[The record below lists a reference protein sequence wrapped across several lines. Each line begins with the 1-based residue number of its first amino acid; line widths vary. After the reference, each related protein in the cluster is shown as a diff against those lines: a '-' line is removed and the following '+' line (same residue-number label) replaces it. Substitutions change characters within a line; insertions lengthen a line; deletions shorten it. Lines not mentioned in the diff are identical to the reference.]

1 MKININRKPIS
12 SHEIAP
18 MQDFSAVMKGVAAIQ
33 QPFYKNPWFAGGAA
47 TFVVAAIV
55 IVYLVVGK
63 TNPQPTA
70 HEGTKPFI
78 QPAIEGV
85 DIQFASY
92 KVTSGSGDTI
102 TTAGGTKIIVPAC
115 PFKNEKGE
123 EVKGEVEIRYREFRD
138 PVDFALSGIPMTYDS
153 AGTKYTF
160 ESAGMC
166 EIQGFQNGKAIAVN
180 TDCPLRIEMPQTNV
194 DGKFNMYYLDTV
206 KKNWEY
212 KGKPEWVAESV
223 AQQPAQGDKV
233 VERKPSHSHTSKEIP
248 NDVFDDG
255 STLFSKGK
263 QEIQTLS
270 KEIDQLKKEKPLEP
284 RKADNTRPRFKLG
297 FDIKD
302 FPELKSY
309 TDVLFEV
316 SKEETGFTSEFYKI
330 DWDKLT
336 LKELVPGVKYK
347 LVMELAARNSPNKK
361 DRIESIVVMPVFEGK
376 DYDAAMKTF
385 KAKFKDYET
394 KLAAKEAEK
403 KRKEEE
409 MRKAQE
415 EAKKKRQA
423 EWEKEQVDR
432 QKQQA
437 ELQKQQQETQ
447 RKWAE
452 DQKKEVNERSA
463 TANNLYNSFAVDK
476 FGIHNC
482 DSPVPNLGNS
492 RVKLSFLVNGE
503 KQVVY
508 TVYQAVLNKKILVNN
523 YYTSCCNNV
532 LKFSENDPTIL
543 FTQLPN
549 GKLAYY
555 SVDDF
560 KTIPSKGKH
569 EVELRVSDEKLQTVG
584 EIKAF
589 LGVGSDMAK
598 K

>member
-18 MQDFSAVMKGVAAIQ
+18 MQDFSAVMKGYAAVN

-47 TFVVAAIV
+47 TFLVAAIV
-55 IVYLVVGK
+55 VVYLVVGK
-63 TNPQPTA
+63 SNSQPTVQ
-70 HEGTKPFI
+70 EGTKPFI

-92 KVTSGSGDTI
+92 KVNSGSGDTI
-102 TTAGGTKIIVPAC
+102 VTEGGTKIIVPAC

-180 TDCPLRIEMPQTNV
+180 ADCPLRIEMPQTNV

-212 KGKPEWVAESV
+212 KGKPEWVVEGK
-223 AQQPAQGDKV
+223 AQQA
-233 VERKPSHSHTSKEIP
+233 PSDTIGELPQSVP
-248 NDVFDDG
+248 L
-255 STLFSKGK
+255 TLFKPGVNSDLK
-263 QEIQTLS
+263 QPMEAKANKEIQTLT
-270 KEIDQLKKEKPLEP
+270 KEIEQLKKEKPLEP
-284 RKADNTRPRFKLG
+284 RKADKTRPRFKLG
-297 FDIKD
+297 FDVKD

-316 SKEETGFTSEFYKI
+316 SKEDKTFTKVFYEI

-336 LKELVPGVKYK
+336 LKELEPGIKYI
-347 LVMELAARNSPNKK
+347 LEMHLLAANAPDKK
-361 DRIESIVVMPVFEGK
+361 ERKESIIVMPVFDGK

-415 EAKKKRQA
+415 EAQKRQE
-423 EWEKEQVDR
+423 EW

-437 ELQKQQQETQ
+437 EQLKQAQEAQ

-452 DQKKEVNERSA
+452 EQKKDINERSG
-463 TANNLYNSFAVDK
+463 TASNLYNSFVVDQ

-482 DSPVPNLGNS
+482 DHPVPNLGNAQ
-492 RVKLSFLVNGE
+492 VKLSFMVNGE

-508 TVYQAVLNKKILVNN
+508 TVYQAVLNKKILNNN
-523 YYTSCCNNV
+523 YYSSCCDNA
-532 LKFSENDPTIL
+532 LKFSPNDPTIL

-569 EVELRVSDEKLQTVG
+569 EVELRVSDEKLETVG

-589 LGVGSDMAK
+589 LGVGTDMAK
-598 K
+598 Q